1 MVYNVIGINKDIIIV
16 VNTAIKNMTFNITIN
31 IN

>member
-1 MVYNVIGINKDIIIV
+1 MVYNVICINKDIIIV
-16 VNTAIKNMTFNITIN
+16 VNTAIKNITFNITIN